1 MNRQQAK
8 EFLPIIKAFA
18 FAYFAAV
25 IIVNIGEKMK

>member
-8 EFLPIIKAFA
+8 EFFTIIKA

-25 IIVNIGEKMK
+25 IIVHIGEKIK

>member
-18 FAYFAAV
+18 FAYFSVV
-25 IIVNIGEKMK
+25 IIVHIEEKIK

>member
-8 EFLPIIKAFA
+8 EFFPIIKAFA

-25 IIVNIGEKMK
+25 IIVHIGEKMK